1 MITANHL
8 RVGMTI
14 DIEGELYEVEE
25 FQHVKRGRGG
35 AFVRTKLRGLQTLQS
50 IRKVF
55 QPEQRIKDAFIEER
69 SAQYLYQDG
78 EDFHFMDSE
87 TFEERV
93 LSKDTLGKKVDF
105 VRENIEVKIRLY
117 KGKLVGIEL
126 PVFVE
131 LRVKKADPGVKG
143 DTVGSA
149 TKLVILESGYS
160 LRVPLFI
167 KEGDIIRLD
176 TRSGEYVSKS

>member
-1 MITANHL
+1 VITANDL

-14 DIEGELYEVEE
+14 DIEGELYEVEG

-35 AFVRTKLRGLQTLQS
+35 AFVRTKLKSLQTLQS
-50 IRKVF
+50 IKRVF
-55 QPEQRIKDAFIEER
+55 QPEQKIKNAFIEER
-69 SAQYLYQDG
+69 SVQYLYQDG
-78 EDFHFMDSE
+78 ESLYFMDSE

-93 LSKDTLGKKVDF
+93 LSKGNLGRKVNF
-105 VRENIEVKIRLY
+105 LQENMEIKIRLY
-117 KGKLVGIEL
+117 EGKVVGIEL

-131 LRVKKADPGVKG
+131 LQVKKASPGVKG

-167 KEGDIIRLD
+167 KKGDMIRLD
-176 TRSGEYVSKS
+176 TRSGEYVSKK